1 MYLLCQVDSV
11 FKEKILKFMD
21 KYYIKFIFRNRLK
34 FIGYCFLIFFFL
46 ILFRFFYIQILQN
59 NYYSTQAY
67 DNSIKVIPIEPARG
81 LIFDRNNTIIAD
93 NKLNYSLFSKEW
105 ILTQK
110 KKNRILQ
117 ITCIKTS

>member
-1 MYLLCQVDSV
+1 M
-11 FKEKILKFMD
+11 
-21 KYYIKFIFRNRLK
+21 K

-93 NKLNYSLFSKEW
+93 NKLNYSLEVIPREIENLD
-105 ILTQK
+105 ILINKLYIYINRPQR
-110 KKNRILQ
+110 KNY
-117 ITCIKTS
+117 